1 MKSSKLTKLFASIL
15 SILVLVLGLG
25 LILKFTGLSDKIK
38 DEFDTDFRVVFED
51 NIYKVNEI
59 PTNIL
64 LPTSGEAF
72 FSVKGTKSFKV
83 TVKPYLADYDSVE
96 FLVDGSDAVFN
107 YGSEDLSNLV
117 VKNDDIFEHGFKID
131 CSESL
136 KLQDLLSRE
145 FGANVTVSKIL
156 NYPYLITITNSD
168 GDKIE
173 LAVGMR
179 VPVESVDLDFTDVI
193 F

>member
-1 MKSSKLTKLFASIL
+1 MKSSKLTKLFACIM
-15 SILVLVLGLG
+15 SILVLFLGLG
-25 LILKFTGLSDKIK
+25 LILKFTGLSDKIR
-38 DEFDTDFRVVFED
+38 DELDTDFRVVFED
-51 NIYKVNEI
+51 NIYKVNEN
-59 PTNIL
+59 PSNIL

-72 FSVKGTKSFKV
+72 FSVKGTKSFKLS
-83 TVKPYLADYDSVE
+83 VKPYLADYDSVE
-96 FLVDGSDAVFN
+96 FSVDGSDVVFN

-145 FGANVTVSKIL
+145 FGADVTVSKIL

>member
-25 LILKFTGLSDKIK
+25 LILKFTGLSDKIR

>member
-1 MKSSKLTKLFASIL
+1 MKGSKLTKLFASIL

-25 LILKFTGLSDKIK
+25 LILKFTGLSDKIR
-38 DEFDTDFRVVFED
+38 DELDTDFRVVFED
-51 NIYKVNEI
+51 NIYKVNEN

-83 TVKPYLADYDSVE
+83 SVKPYLGDNESVE
-96 FLVDGSDAVFN
+96 FFVDGSETIFN

-145 FGANVTVSKIL
+145 FGADVTVSKIL